1 MHKALAMSSSNS
13 QGEMGH
19 RQVGGRGRQEEGLLA
34 KSQVQQR
41 AAPVTPSN
49 MNQRYDIMQ
58 FKSITDT

>member
-1 MHKALAMSSSNS
+1 MHKTLAMSSSNS

-49 MNQRYDIMQ
+49 MNQR
-58 FKSITDT
+58 

>member
-1 MHKALAMSSSNS
+1 MHKTLAMSSSNS

-41 AAPVTPSN
+41 AAPNTIKYEPK
-49 MNQRYDIMQ
+49 I
-58 FKSITDT
+58 